1 MSRKPFVWSIV
12 GALAAVFAVPAM
24 AQNYRINA
32 NQKGSVL
39 IYSKVEIKWDAAG
52 NLTQDTFIDVSN
64 DADTGDVD
72 VQAYFVNGD
81 KPLEEICTGD
91 PCTDIIQEEEPGWNR
106 INCRFL
112 LTKNEP
118 AWFSAA
124 NGGAKCPQGF
134 TALDPDGPGRPDPDT
149 GMQGRVLRGF
159 ILMWAVKF
167 NPAGGPP
174 CGPLPCGQYEE
185 IRWNHLKGDALIV
198 NYVNGT
204 AWEYNAW
211 AAQAR
216 TVPHGVFTGTPGY
229 INLDGI
235 EFDGGYDR
243 LLVDFYATGT
253 TAFDIEGNTVGVDS
267 DLTLHP
273 IDVDLQQDGDGAL
286 LTKAEFEVFN
296 QNEVKLSGLRRCICC
311 WDQEMFSSY
320 IQKQGIPNYFLRNR
334 LGTDK
339 GAARVDG
346 IESVQQ
352 ECDYC
357 DICGTFPRVEDEFGG
372 NPIPNIIDL
381 CAFNFTQAT
390 SLLGLATKFLSFE
403 TGDLATAGMN
413 LVGTG
418 DEPGVIKYDLQRG
431 NGEARDGGRDSVGR
445 TGSSKGTGAKGT
457 TSDRSS
463 SLRTDVVETSPE

>member
-1 MSRKPFVWSIV
+1 MSRKPFVFSIV
-12 GALAAVFAVPAM
+12 GALAAAFAAPAM
-24 AQNYRINA
+24 AQYRINA

-39 IYSKVEIKWDAAG
+39 IYSKVEIKWDAQG

-72 VQAYFVNGD
+72 VQAYFINGD

-91 PCTDIIQEEEPGWNR
+91 PCTDIIQEEEPGCNR

-134 TALDPDGPGRPDPDT
+134 TALDPDGPGRPDPET

-159 ILMWAVKF
+159 ILMWATKF
-167 NPAGGPP
+167 NPNA
-174 CGPLPCGQYEE
+174 GPLSGGTPVGEYHEF
-185 IRWNHLKGDALIV
+185 RWNHLKGDALIV

-216 TVPHGVFTGTPGY
+216 NVPHGQFTGTPGV

-253 TAFDIEGNTVGVDS
+253 HAFDIEGNEVGLDS

-273 IDVDLQQDGDGAL
+273 TDVDLRQDGFGPV

-311 WDQEMFSSY
+311 WDQEMFSNY
-320 IQKQGIPNYFLRNR
+320 TQRVGIPNYFLRNR

-339 GAARVDG
+339 GNARVDG
-346 IESVQQ
+346 VESIQQ
-352 ECDYC
+352 ECNYC
-357 DICGTFPRVEDEFGG
+357 EVCGILPRIDEDFGG

-381 CAFNFTQAT
+381 CALNFTKSTA
-390 SLLGLATKFLSFE
+390 LLGLVTKFLSFE
-403 TGDLATAGMN
+403 TGDKATAGMN

-418 DEPGVIKYDLQRG
+418 DQASAILYDVQRG

-457 TSDRSS
+457 TTDRSS
-463 SLRTDVVETSPE
+463 SLRSDVVETSPE